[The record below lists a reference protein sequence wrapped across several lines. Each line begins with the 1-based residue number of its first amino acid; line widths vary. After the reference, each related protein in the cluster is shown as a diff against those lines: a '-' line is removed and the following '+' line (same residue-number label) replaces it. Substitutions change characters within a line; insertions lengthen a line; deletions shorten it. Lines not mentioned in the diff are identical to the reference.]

1 MATVHR
7 SYYQVLGV
15 APDATPDEIHRA
27 YRRLARLYH
36 PDLNQ
41 GSDARARFDEVSD
54 AYAVLHDPSLRA
66 GYDRRRVPRT
76 HGRRA
81 VAPRAPNVRPAA
93 PAFSS
98 RRPPRPVP
106 RFLEDESPSTVRL
119 NVTLDVTEPVRVL
132 RWLMR
137 SAFGR

>member
-1 MATVHR
+1 MTALPR

-36 PDLNQ
+36 PDLNRR
-41 GSDARARFDEVSD
+41 SDARARFDEVSD
-54 AYAVLHDPSLRA
+54 AYAVLHDPALRA
-66 GYDRRRVPRT
+66 GYDRRPVRRT
-76 HGRRA
+76 HRRSA
-81 VAPRAPNVRPAA
+81 AGPQAPNARPSA

-98 RRPPRPVP
+98 RRPARAVP

-119 NVTLDVTEPVRVL
+119 DVTLNVAEPVRLL

-137 SAFGR
+137 SALRR